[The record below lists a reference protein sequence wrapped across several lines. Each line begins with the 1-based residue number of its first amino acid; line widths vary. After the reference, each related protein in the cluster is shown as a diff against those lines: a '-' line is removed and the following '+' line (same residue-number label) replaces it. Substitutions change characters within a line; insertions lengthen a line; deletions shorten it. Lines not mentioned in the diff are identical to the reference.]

1 MNYETVIG
9 IELHCELKTKT
20 KMFSSTPTSF
30 AQLPNSCTNE
40 IDLGHPGTLP
50 CLNKKAVELALR
62 ACLATHCEIDQ
73 LVKFDRKNYYYPDL
87 PKGFQITQQFHPLG
101 RNGYVEIETEEGL
114 KKIRL
119 NRIHMEEDTAKQF
132 HQGEFTYLDFNRAG
146 TPLVEIVSEAD
157 MRSGKEAA
165 DYVEQVRNI
174 LCYLEV
180 SDGKMEEGSLRCD
193 TNVSIRP
200 IGSTTLGTKT
210 EIKNLN
216 SLANI
221 QKAVDYESKRQAE
234 LLDKGEK
241 VIQATLRFDEPTQST
256 IMMRKKE
263 GNVDYKFFP
272 EPNIFPIKLE
282 DSWIA
287 EIKTNLPELPAQRVK
302 RYEEEYH
309 LSAYNISILVANK
322 SLSDFFDSAMKYTSE
337 PTIAANYLMGEV
349 LGALNGKNI
358 TIEQTKLSPES
369 FGKLI
374 NLIASKKI
382 NSKQAKDLL
391 PQLLEG
397 KDPEVLIKQ
406 SGISQITDLTEIT
419 KIVEEVI
426 AQNQQSVADY
436 HAGRD
441 RALGYIVGQVMKQ
454 SKGKVNPQ
462 IAHDLVLAQIDK
474 VK

>member
-20 KMFSSTPTSF
+20 KMFSSAPTSF

-62 ACLATHCEIDQ
+62 ACLATHCKIDQ

-101 RNGYVEIETEEGL
+101 RNGYVEIQTEQGV

-200 IGSTTLGTKT
+200 VGSTTLGTKT

-241 VIQATLRFDEPTQST
+241 VIQATLRFDEPTQT
-256 IMMRKKE
+256 TVMMRKKE

-287 EIKTNLPELPAQRVK
+287 EIKTNLPELPNQRVK

-322 SLSDFFDSAMKYTSE
+322 SLSDFFDAAMKYNQE

-349 LGALNGKNI
+349 LGALNGKNL
-358 TIEQTKLSPES
+358 TIEQTQLSPQHFE
-369 FGKLI
+369 KLV

-406 SGISQITDLTEIT
+406 SGISQITDLSEIT
-419 KIVEEVI
+419 KIVEDVI

>member
-20 KMFSSTPTSF
+20 KMFSSAPTSF

-234 LLDKGEK
+234 LLAKGEK

>member
-20 KMFSSTPTSF
+20 KMFSSAPTSF

-101 RNGYVEIETEEGL
+101 KRGYVEIQTEQGI

-174 LCYLEV
+174 LCYLDV

-200 IGSTTLGTKT
+200 VGSTTLGTKT

-234 LLDKGEK
+234 LLYKGEK

-256 IMMRKKE
+256 VMMRKKE

-282 DSWIA
+282 DSWI
-287 EIKTNLPELPAQRVK
+287 EDIKRNLPELPAQRVK

-322 SLSDFFDSAMKYTSE
+322 SLSDFFDAAMKYNTE

-349 LGALNGKNI
+349 LGALNGKNL
-358 TIEQTKLSPES
+358 TIEQTKLNPEY
-369 FGKLI
+369 FGKLV

-419 KIVEEVI
+419 KIVEKVI
-426 AQNQQSVADY
+426 AENQQSVADY

-474 VK
+474 LK

>member
-1 MNYETVIG
+1 
-9 IELHCELKTKT
+9 
-20 KMFSSTPTSF
+20 
-30 AQLPNSCTNE
+30 
-40 IDLGHPGTLP
+40 
-50 CLNKKAVELALR
+50 
-62 ACLATHCEIDQ
+62 
-73 LVKFDRKNYYYPDL
+73 
-87 PKGFQITQQFHPLG
+87 
-101 RNGYVEIETEEGL
+101 
-114 KKIRL
+114 
-119 NRIHMEEDTAKQF
+119 
-132 HQGEFTYLDFNRAG
+132 
-146 TPLVEIVSEAD
+146 
-157 MRSGKEAA
+157 
-165 DYVEQVRNI
+165 
-174 LCYLEV
+174 
-180 SDGKMEEGSLRCD
+180 
-193 TNVSIRP
+193 
-200 IGSTTLGTKT
+200 
-210 EIKNLN
+210 
-216 SLANI
+216 
-221 QKAVDYESKRQAE
+221 
-234 LLDKGEK
+234 
-241 VIQATLRFDEPTQST
+241 
-256 IMMRKKE
+256 MMRKKE

>member
-20 KMFSSTPTSF
+20 KMFSSAPTSF

-101 RNGYVEIETEEGL
+101 KRGYVEIQTEQGI

-174 LCYLEV
+174 LCYLDV

-200 IGSTTLGTKT
+200 VGSTTLGTKT

-256 IMMRKKE
+256 VMMRKKE

-282 DSWIA
+282 DSWI
-287 EIKTNLPELPAQRVK
+287 EDIKRNLPELPAQRVK

-322 SLSDFFDSAMKYTSE
+322 SLSDFFDAAMKYNTE

-349 LGALNGKNI
+349 LGALNGKNL
-358 TIEQTKLSPES
+358 TIEQTKLNPEY
-369 FGKLI
+369 FGKLV

-419 KIVEEVI
+419 KIVEKVI
-426 AQNQQSVADY
+426 AENQQSVADY

-474 VK
+474 LK

>member
-20 KMFSSTPTSF
+20 KMFSSAPTSF

-62 ACLATHCEIDQ
+62 ACLATHCKIDQ